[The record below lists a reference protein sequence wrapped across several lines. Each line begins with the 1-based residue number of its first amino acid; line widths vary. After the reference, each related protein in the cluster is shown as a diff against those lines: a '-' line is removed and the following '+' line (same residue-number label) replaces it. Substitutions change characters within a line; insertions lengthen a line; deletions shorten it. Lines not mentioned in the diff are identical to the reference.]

1 MNNVLPLIH
10 AARNTADPTSILYSD
25 HMLAELLALHE
36 DMIEQLR
43 LERLETVGNL
53 EFLTTM
59 IDQHE
64 KTAAMLRAK
73 LESHRTENT
82 NDGVIVITGVARA
95 KAQKSAVTKFARGA
109 DGANPVR
116 NQMTVAH

>member
-1 MNNVLPLIH
+1 MNNVLPLVH
-10 AARNTADPTSILYSD
+10 AARSAADPASVLCSD
-25 HMLAELLALHE
+25 RMLAELLALHE

-43 LERLETVGNL
+43 LERLATVGNL

-64 KTAAMLRAK
+64 NTAAMLRAK
-73 LESHRTENT
+73 LRSHRTESP
-82 NDGVIVITGVARA
+82 NDGVIVITGEASS

-109 DGANPVR
+109 NGTNPVR
-116 NQMTVAH
+116 NNMTVAR